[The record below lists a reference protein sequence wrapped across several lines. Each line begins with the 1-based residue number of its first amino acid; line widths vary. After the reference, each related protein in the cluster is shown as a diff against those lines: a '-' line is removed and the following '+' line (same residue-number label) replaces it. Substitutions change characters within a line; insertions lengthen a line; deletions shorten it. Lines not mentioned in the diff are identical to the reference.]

1 MQVKKREGE
10 STSSMIY
17 RFTKRTQQSGILR
30 EAKKRRYFKRPI
42 SRLKRRVSALV
53 KAKKKVEVEKAKKLG
68 LTI

>member
-30 EAKKRRYFKRPI
+30 EAKKRRYYARPT
-42 SRLKRRVSALV
+42 SRLKRRVSALA
-53 KAKKKVEVEKAKKLG
+53 KARKKVEIEKAKKLG
-68 LTI
+68 LIV